1 MKFGI
6 FFFSLLLS
14 GSIATAQDPAPRS
27 VPVELAPVPVAE
39 GVSIQRFADSSL
51 IKQPTGLAITQ
62 SGKLLAVQS
71 NTHFRPD
78 DYEGVETD
86 QIFWIQDTDGD
97 GIADQKSVF
106 YQNELVATMDI
117 AVHPE
122 SGAIYV
128 ATRNE
133 IIRLW
138 DDNND
143 GVADPDRVE
152 RRIVFLET
160 EGNYPHN
167 GISGL
172 TFDDLGTGR
181 WKFFATF
188 CDRVLESIWRRSR
201 PRRIYFCNRQRPKF
215 PPAKSPPLRHLR
227 R

>member
-1 MKFGI
+1 MKRLI
-6 FFFSLLLS
+6 SRPDSQKTKKSKLEPREEIVMRTRFFFLLLLLS
-14 GSIATAQDPAPRS
+14 GGFAVAQGPSQRA
-27 VPVELAPVPVAE
+27 VPVEPEPIPVAE

-51 IKQPTGLAITQ
+51 IKQPTGLAITH
-62 SGKLLAVQS
+62 SGKLLAIQS

-78 DYEGVETD
+78 DYEGAETD
-86 QIFWIQDTDGD
+86 QIFWIRDSDGD
-97 GIADQKSVF
+97 GVADQKSVF
-106 YQNELVATMDI
+106 YQDDLVATMDI

-143 GVADPDRVE
+143 GVADGDRVE
-152 RRIVFLET
+152 RRLVFLET

-172 TFDDLGTGR
+172 TFDDLGNLIFG
-181 WKFFATF
+181 
-188 CDRVLESIWRRSR
+188 VGENPWRALYNH
-201 PRRIYFCNRQRPKF
+201 RR
-215 PPAKSPPLRHLR
+215 A
-227 R
+227 